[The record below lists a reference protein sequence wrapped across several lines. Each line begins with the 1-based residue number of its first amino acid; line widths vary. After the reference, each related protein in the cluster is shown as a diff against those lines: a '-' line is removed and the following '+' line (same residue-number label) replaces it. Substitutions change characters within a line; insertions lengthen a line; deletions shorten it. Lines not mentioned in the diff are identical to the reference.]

1 MRLARLV
8 RNVEI
13 EGEDTLV
20 HAAQHGERAMRRH
33 VLDALAELEI
43 VRELGAFLV
52 LALAHGG
59 FQVALGPQPF
69 AQAANQRGRLG
80 DALDEDVACA
90 FQRGFGVGDAFA
102 GIDELRGFGFRVER
116 RVLEQRLAQRLEP
129 RLTCDL
135 RLGPP
140 LRLERG
146 VKVLQLD
153 LGRRAVDGAGELGRE
168 LAEAVDRLQDQ
179 RAAILQLAQVAEPL
193 LELAQLRVVEAA
205 RLLLAVAGDE
215 GDRRALTQQLHGR
228 RHLARGNA
236 ELLRDA
242 LVDLVHA
249 ALLCQPPF
257 SVSMAP
263 RHTPSRAPGN
273 GPNRGHRSAFGL
285 QKIDEAREGC

>member
-43 VRELGAFLV
+43 VRELRAFLV

-59 FQVALGPQPF
+59 CQVALGPQPF
-69 AQAANQRGRLG
+69 AQAADQRGRLG
-80 DALDEDVACA
+80 DALDEDVAGA

-129 RLTCDL
+129 RLARDL

-146 VKVLQLD
+146 VKILQLD
-153 LGRRAVDGAGELGRE
+153 LGRRTVDGAGELGRE

-179 RAAILQLAQVAEPL
+179 RAAILQLPQVAEPL
-193 LELAQLRVVEAA
+193 LELAQLRVIEAA

-215 GDRRALTQQLHGR
+215 GDRRALTQ
-228 RHLARGNA
+228 A
-236 ELLRDA
+236 
-242 LVDLVHA
+242 
-249 ALLCQPPF
+249 
-257 SVSMAP
+257 AP
-263 RHTPSRAPGN
+263 RPPPPGPGQRRAPPRCAG
-273 GPNRGHRSAFGL
+273 
-285 QKIDEAREGC
+285 